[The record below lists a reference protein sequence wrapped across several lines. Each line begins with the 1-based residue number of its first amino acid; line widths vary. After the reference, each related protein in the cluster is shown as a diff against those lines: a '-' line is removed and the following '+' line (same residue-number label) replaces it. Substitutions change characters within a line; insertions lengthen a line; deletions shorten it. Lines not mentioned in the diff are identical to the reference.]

1 MHAIL
6 SDIRFAL
13 RQLRR
18 APGFAVTA
26 VLTLGLAIGAN
37 TAIFTLLDQALLSS
51 LPVREPSKLVVL
63 SFAGEVDGHMHNE
76 GGDSPGHTHYF
87 TYSDYKE
94 MRDRNTVLSGLAAAE
109 PLTLGVKWGEQAENA
124 RAEIVSGNYF
134 QMLGVPAAAGRV
146 LAPADDTAPGANP
159 VAVLS
164 FDYWKRRLG
173 EAPVTGKTLLINGQP
188 FTVLG
193 VAAPGFHSMTW
204 GDTPEIWV
212 PLSMQKVV
220 DPDYDWLND
229 PKSYW
234 LTLTG
239 RLKPG
244 VTAAQAEAA
253 MDPLFRAIRADD
265 FRYLRDQS
273 AAARKSFVEKSR
285 LHVDSGARGFSPQ
298 RDSLR
303 TPLTIVMAMVLLV
316 VAMAAINVAS
326 LLLVRAATRVR
337 EFSMR
342 YALGATNVQVL
353 RQLLAEGLLLSA
365 LGALVGLLLAPQ
377 VLRALIAWMA
387 GRTPEASPFTS
398 EMNWTVMGF
407 TGAAVLLVGLAFSLA
422 PALQFWNPRLA
433 ESLKQ
438 QVGTGTGAALR
449 FRKTCVMLQIGF
461 SLLLLVGAGLF
472 VRTVQNLKATNT
484 GFPTDHL
491 LSFDLTPEFAG
502 YPSAEV
508 PIVEKQVLDALAAV
522 PGVKA
527 VGATA
532 DPDLVGSG
540 TSGDVTVPGT
550 GPKNDGFDAELPWVS
565 DSYLQTLGVP
575 LLAGRYF
582 NSGDTASADHVVIVN
597 EKFAKQVFGSVP
609 AALGHHMT
617 RPGKP
622 KDPAAGWT
630 IVGVVGNVKH
640 QTVRDDATVTAYRP
654 FLQADQPDSQTVYI
668 RTWQAPG
675 TATASIREAVRRVDS
690 RLIVEDIATLD
701 TRIDDSLSNERAI
714 ALLAA
719 AFGILAVVMAGIGVY
734 GILAYTT
741 AQRTR
746 EIGIRMALGARRT
759 TVVGLI
765 LREVLVLA
773 GIAIA
778 VTVPL
783 ALVASRAL
791 RSELYGVS
799 TGDIAVYSVA
809 VLVIGG
815 VALTAA
821 LLPARRAASIEPSR
835 ALRDQ

>member
-26 VLTLGLAIGAN
+26 VLTLALAIGAN
-37 TAIFTLLDQALLSS
+37 SAIFTLLHQALLRA
-51 LPVREPSKLVVL
+51 LPVQNPAQLVVL
-63 SFAGEVDGHMHNE
+63 SFAGGASGHVHDE
-76 GGDSPGHTHYF
+76 GGDTPDRMHYF
-87 TYSDYKE
+87 TYADYTE
-94 MRDRNTVLSGLAAAE
+94 LRDRNAVLSGLAASE
-109 PLTLGVKWGEQAENA
+109 PLTLGVKWGEQAEQA
-124 RAEIVSGNYF
+124 SAEIVSGNYF
-134 QMLGVPAAAGRV
+134 QMLGVQAAAGR
-146 LAPADDTAPGANP
+146 LLEMSDDTAPGANS

-173 EAPVTGKTLLINGQP
+173 ETPVAGKTLLINGHP

-193 VAAPGFHSMTW
+193 VAAPGFHSIVW
-204 GDTPEIWV
+204 GRTPEIWV
-212 PLSMQKVV
+212 PLSMQKTVE
-220 DPDYDWLND
+220 PDWDYLTDRSN
-229 PKSYW
+229 YW

-244 VTAAQAEAA
+244 VTAVQAEAA
-253 MDPLFRAIRADD
+253 MNPLFHAIRLED
-265 FRYLRDQS
+265 FQFLRNRS
-273 AAARKSFVEKSR
+273 AAEHKSFVDRSH
-285 LHVDSGARGFSPQ
+285 LHIDDGARGFSPM
-298 RDSLR
+298 RDELR
-303 TPLTIVMAMVLLV
+303 TPLTIVMSMVLLV
-316 VAMAAINVAS
+316 VVMTGVNVAS

-342 YALGATNVQVL
+342 YALGATNTQVV
-353 RQLLAEGLLLSA
+353 RQLLAEGLLLSL

-387 GRTPEASPFTS
+387 GRTPEASPFTA
-398 EMNWTVMGF
+398 EIDWTVMAFAGGVTLF
-407 TGAAVLLVGLAFSLA
+407 VGLIFSLA

-461 SLLLLVGAGLF
+461 SLLLLIGAGLF
-472 VRTVQNLKATNT
+472 VRTVQNLKATNP
-484 GFPTDHL
+484 GFATDHV
-491 LSFDLTPEFAG
+491 LSFDLTPELAG
-502 YPSAEV
+502 YPEAEV
-508 PIVEKQVLDALAAV
+508 PAVEKQVLDALAVV
-522 PGVKA
+522 PGVKF
-527 VGATA
+527 VGATNDA
-532 DPDLVGSG
+532 DLVGNG
-540 TSGDVTVPGT
+540 VSGDVSVPGM
-550 GPKNDGFDAELPWVS
+550 GPKNDDFDSELPWVS

-582 NSGDTASADHVVIVN
+582 NSGDTASSDHVVIVN
-597 EKFAKQVFGSVP
+597 EKFAKRVFGSAA

-617 RPGKP
+617 RPFKP
-622 KDPAAGWT
+622 GDPAGGWN
-630 IVGVVGNVKH
+630 IVGVVGDVRH
-640 QTVRDDATVTAYRP
+640 ETVRDNPTVTAYRP
-654 FLQADQPDSQTVYI
+654 FLQADRPDSLTIYV
-668 RTWQAPG
+668 RTWQSPD
-675 TATASIREAVRRVDS
+675 TASASIREAVRRVDS

-719 AFGILAVVMAGIGVY
+719 SFGILAVVMAGIGVY

-746 EIGIRMALGARRT
+746 EIGIRMALGARRG

-765 LREVLVLA
+765 LREVLILA
-773 GIAIA
+773 GIAIV

-783 ALVASRAL
+783 ALLASRAL
-791 RSELYGVS
+791 RSQLYGVS
-799 TGDIAVYSVA
+799 ASDAAVYSLA

-815 VALTAA
+815 VALLAA

-835 ALRDQ
+835 ALRNE